1 MRNHPLIQKLS
12 EFGNLSDEV
21 IPQILDAF
29 KLIELPKEKII
40 LREGFTNRN
49 IYFLQTGIIRR
60 YYISQVGHQKTTSF
74 ITDNSFFTDLESFD
88 RRKTSNATFNTETEC
103 IVYSID
109 YFKLKGLLDA
119 NPSLRELV
127 TIVKEHYS
135 TLYNQR
141 KDFLA
146 TEPVE
151 ERVKMFV
158 EELPMVIKSS
168 RKRDIV
174 SYLRTNSQT
183 YNFVLKNLLESTNK

>member
-158 EELPMVIKSS
+158 EELPMVIESC

>member
-103 IVYSID
+103 VVYSID